1 MIGCSLGV
9 LAYNEEAN
17 IVALLTALLKQ
28 RLYECEIVEIIV
40 IASGC
45 TDRTVELAQSVAT
58 QHSLV
63 QVIIEDIRAGKAAAI
78 NHLIHIA
85 QGDVIVLVG
94 ADTLPKHDAIEQLVR
109 PFHDPKVGMTGA
121 RVIPLNHPVNFI
133 GFAVQMLWRLHHHL
147 ALRWPKLGELVA
159 FRNIVKALPEKT
171 ATDEVA
177 LEAEIVKQG
186 LQLVYTP
193 KAIVFNYGPET
204 ISDFIEQRRRIFAGH
219 MRIAMT
225 SGYIAASMPIMH
237 LLQIALDV
245 RQRMPSLVPRLC
257 LVVALEIWA
266 RLLGSL
272 DATVGKLPAIWKPIR
287 SSKRLVRGAKQL
299 TLIQLFCNREG
310 VNTSRI
316 MDQIEHIP
324 AELGEVIWWDER
336 VGDLILRLPDGSAS
350 NEDQRTRILQL
361 SGLLQPALIVL
372 SYQIIHF
379 DWPGNESVKSE
390 AAIRRP
396 HEHYQA
402 LGSL

>member
-133 GFAVQMLWRLHHHL
+133 GFAVHL
-147 ALRWPKLGELVA
+147 SA
-159 FRNIVKALPEKT
+159 
-171 ATDEVA
+171 
-177 LEAEIVKQG
+177 
-186 LQLVYTP
+186 
-193 KAIVFNYGPET
+193 
-204 ISDFIEQRRRIFAGH
+204 AG
-219 MRIAMT
+219 
-225 SGYIAASMPIMH
+225 
-237 LLQIALDV
+237 
-245 RQRMPSLVPRLC
+245 
-257 LVVALEIWA
+257 
-266 RLLGSL
+266 
-272 DATVGKLPAIWKPIR
+272 
-287 SSKRLVRGAKQL
+287 
-299 TLIQLFCNREG
+299 QLFICLLY
-310 VNTSRI
+310 TS
-316 MDQIEHIP
+316 D
-324 AELGEVIWWDER
+324 AADE
-336 VGDLILRLPDGSAS
+336 
-350 NEDQRTRILQL
+350 
-361 SGLLQPALIVL
+361 
-372 SYQIIHF
+372 
-379 DWPGNESVKSE
+379 
-390 AAIRRP
+390 
-396 HEHYQA
+396 
-402 LGSL
+402 